1 MNVTHAHYFGLR
13 ILGTK
18 LSAWVPPISSGPKPL
33 RRQQLIPGPSEV
45 ALQAF
50 LLWSALTSA
59 PRLTLGQ
66 GGNQKGI
73 EKGVWIW
80 FKKLVSNDWSKVN
93 AKEFPSINSQ
103 PWEVGC
109 ILLDSTSRKSNS
121 KEGCSTGI
129 QYHCQPSSM
138 PPTFSD
144 GPHCTLTTFLSP
156 LALVYLKLLS

>member
-1 MNVTHAHYFGLR
+1 MSPTYIIWTKAPKEATTDSRSLR
-13 ILGTK
+13 GG
-18 LSAWVPPISSGPKPL
+18 SSGWSPL
-33 RRQQLIPGPSEV
+33 V
-45 ALQAF
+45 
-50 LLWSALTSA
+50 SALTSA

-80 FKKLVSNDWSKVN
+80 FTKLVSNDWSKVN
-93 AKEFPSINSQ
+93 AVEFPSINSQ

-109 ILLDSTSRKSNS
+109 ILLHSTSRKPNS

-138 PPTFSD
+138 PPTLSD
-144 GPHCTLTTFLSP
+144 GPHCTLTTFLSL